1 MPYYVYKILPSV
13 STIVKNLELV
23 QEFENYKDAK
33 NLAKSKRMELAADD
47 KSNFKVIFAD
57 NSLQAEEQ
65 LMEKRE
71 APILR
76 EWEK

>member
-1 MPYYVYKILPSV
+1 MPYYIYKITPGPTDLMK
-13 STIVKNLELV
+13 TLEKI
-23 QEFENYKDAK
+23 EEHDSFKE
-33 NLAKSKRMELAADD
+33 AKSRARSMRAEASESD
-47 KSNFKVIFAD
+47 NYIIKVMFAD
-57 NSLQAEEQ
+57 SELEAEEK

>member
-1 MPYYVYKILPSV
+1 MPYYVYKILPGPTKLV
-13 STIVKNLELV
+13 STLEKLE
-23 QEFENYKDAK
+23 QYGTFKEAK
-33 NLAKSKRMELAADD
+33 NHARSLRAELSADD
-47 KSNFKVIFAD
+47 NTRIKVMFAETE
-57 NSLQAEEQ
+57 LEAEEQ

>member
-1 MPYYVYKILPSV
+1 MPYYVYKILPGPTRLV
-13 STIVKNLELV
+13 STLEKLEQFDSFKEAKKHARDLRAKLSGNDKV
-23 QEFENYKDAK
+23 QIKVTFAET
-33 NLAKSKRMELAADD
+33 ELE
-47 KSNFKVIFAD
+47 
-57 NSLQAEEQ
+57 AEEQ

>member
-1 MPYYVYKILPSV
+1 MPYYIYKITAGPTALMK
-13 STIVKNLELV
+13 TLEKLEQYESFKEAKARARGMRAAM
-23 QEFENYKDAK
+23 QEGD
-33 NLAKSKRMELAADD
+33 SHQI
-47 KSNFKVIFAD
+47 KVMFAD
-57 NSLQAEEQ
+57 SELEAEEK

>member
-1 MPYYVYKILPSV
+1 MPYYVYKILPGPTRLV
-13 STIVKNLELV
+13 STLEKLE
-23 QEFENYKDAK
+23 QFDSFKEAK
-33 NLAKSKRMELAADD
+33 KQARDLRAKLSEDD
-47 KSNFKVIFAD
+47 KVQIKVTFAETE
-57 NSLQAEEQ
+57 LEAEEQ

>member
-1 MPYYVYKILPSV
+1 MPYYIYKITAGPTAL
-13 STIVKNLELV
+13 VKTLEKLD
-23 QEFENYKDAK
+23 QCDSFKEAK
-33 NLAKSKRMELAADD
+33 ARARNMRAALSEGDND
-47 KSNFKVIFAD
+47 QIKVMFAD
-57 NSLQAEEQ
+57 NELEAEEQ

>member
-1 MPYYVYKILPSV
+1 MPYYVYKILPGPTRLV
-13 STIVKNLELV
+13 STLEKLE
-23 QEFENYKDAK
+23 QFDSFKDAK
-33 NLAKSKRMELAADD
+33 KHARNLRAELPGND
-47 KSNFKVIFAD
+47 KVQIKVTFAETE
-57 NSLQAEEQ
+57 LEAEEQ